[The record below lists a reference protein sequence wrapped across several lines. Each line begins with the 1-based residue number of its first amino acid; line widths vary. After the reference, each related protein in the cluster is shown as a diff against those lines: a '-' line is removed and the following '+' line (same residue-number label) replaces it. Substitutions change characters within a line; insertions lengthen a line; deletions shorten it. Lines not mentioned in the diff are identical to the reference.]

1 VSDATTSAASNPGAW
16 PDAAALDGQRFFV
29 SWSGGKDACLAM
41 QRAAAAGGRP
51 AALLCMLH
59 EEGRVSRGHG
69 LPVALLQAQADALGV
84 PLVTRATTWDDY
96 EATFVPVLHELRDQ
110 GVEAGVFG
118 DIDLQAHRDWV
129 EGVCEVAGLDCHLPL
144 WQEPRRRLLAEFL
157 SAGGRATIVAV
168 DSSKLGAEYLGRE
181 LDDALISRLE
191 AAGVDACGEEGEY
204 HTMVTAGPLFRAPVP
219 LAWDGVEE
227 RDGHW
232 VLRFSSAHQA

>member
-16 PDAAALDGQRFFV
+16 PDAAALDGHRFFV

-232 VLRFSSAHQA
+232 VLCFSSAHQA